1 MKECVFCNIVK
12 TGDNNNEKEK
22 NVILYEDD
30 LLLITQAT
38 GSPVRGYLM
47 IVIKRHIN
55 GFAELSKEELKHVEK
70 MINIIKSFYKKY
82 FHIDSIL
89 LEHGST
95 ENGRHPQSIVH
106 AHLHLIP
113 FNFNKEIEEELLTE
127 LHLKLIESFDNIK
140 INEKLDYWFY
150 CDAKGK
156 YYTSSNITNAPRSI
170 FMNLIA
176 KQINLPLPYE
186 WRKSITKKEY
196 IDEMISIFNA
206 NRKLLENETHA
217 FTNPVK

>member
-30 LLLITQAT
+30 LILISQAT

-47 IVIKRHIN
+47 IVTKQHIN
-55 GFAELSKEELKHVEK
+55 GFAELSQAELKHVEEI
-70 MINIIKSFYKKY
+70 INTIKFFYKKY
-82 FHIDSIL
+82 FNINSIL

-113 FNFNKEIEEELLTE
+113 FNFNKEIEDELFTE
-127 LHLKLIESFDNIK
+127 LHLKPIESFESIK
-140 INEKLDYWFY
+140 INEKLDYWLY
-150 CDAKGK
+150 CEQKGK
-156 YYTSSNITNAPRSI
+156 YYTASNILDAPRSI

-186 WRKSITKKEY
+186 WRKSVTKKEY
-196 IDEMISIFNA
+196 IDEMINIFND
-206 NRKLLENETHA
+206 NKKLLKNI
-217 FTNPVK
+217 

>member
-12 TGDNNNEKEK
+12 TGTNNNDKEK

-38 GSPVRGYLM
+38 GSPVRGYLL
-47 IVIKRHIN
+47 VIKRHIN

-70 MINIIKSFYKKY
+70 LINIIKDFYKKY
-82 FHIDSIL
+82 FHINSIL

-113 FNFNKEIEEELLTE
+113 FNFNERIETELLTE
-127 LHLKLIESFDNIK
+127 LHLKNIESFENIK
-140 INEKLDYWFY
+140 INEKLDYWLY
-150 CDAKGK
+150 CDSKEK
-156 YYTSSNITNAPRSI
+156 YYTSSNIINAPRSI

-176 KQINLPLPYE
+176 KQINLQLPYE
-186 WRKSITKKEY
+186 WRKNVTKKEY
-196 IDEMISIFNA
+196 IDEMIKIFKDNKKFLK
-206 NRKLLENETHA
+206 NI
-217 FTNPVK
+217 

>member
-22 NVILYEDD
+22 NIILYEDD
-30 LLLITQAT
+30 LILITQAT

-55 GFAELSKEELKHVEK
+55 GFAELSQDELKHVEG
-70 MINIIKSFYKKY
+70 IIDTIKDFYKKY
-82 FHIDSIL
+82 FHINSIL

-95 ENGRHPQSIVH
+95 ESGRHPQSIVH

-113 FNFNKEIEEELLTE
+113 FNFNKEIECELLTS
-127 LHLKLIESFDNIK
+127 LYLKPIESFESIK
-140 INEKLDYWFY
+140 INEKLDYWLY
-150 CDAKGK
+150 CNPKGK
-156 YYTSSNITNAPRSI
+156 YYISSNILDAPRSI

-176 KQINLPLPYE
+176 KQIHLPLPYE

-196 IDEMISIFNA
+196 IDEIINIFDA
-206 NRKLLENETHA
+206 NRKLLKIFYN
-217 FTNPVK
+217 NL

>member
-1 MKECVFCNIVK
+1 MKECVFCNIVR
-12 TGDNNNEKEK
+12 TGDNNNNNKEK

-30 LLLITQAT
+30 LILIVQAA

-47 IVIKRHIN
+47 IVTKRHVN
-55 GFAELSKEELKHVEK
+55 GFAELSQAELKHVEEI
-70 MINIIKSFYKKY
+70 INTIKFFYKKK
-82 FHIDSIL
+82 FNINSII

-113 FNFNKEIEEELLTE
+113 FNFNKEIEGELFAK
-127 LHLKLIESFDNIK
+127 LHLKQIATFESIK
-140 INEKLDYWFY
+140 INKKLDYWLY
-150 CDAKGK
+150 CDKKGR
-156 YYTSSNITNAPRSI
+156 YYTASNILDVPRSI

-186 WRKSITKKEY
+186 WRKSVTKKEY
-196 IDEMISIFNA
+196 IDEMINIFND
-206 NRKLLENETHA
+206 NKKLLEKFYGQNI
-217 FTNPVK
+217 K

>member
-12 TGDNNNEKEK
+12 IGNNNNEKEK

-30 LLLITQAT
+30 LVLITQAT

-47 IVIKRHIN
+47 IVTKQHIN
-55 GFAELSKEELKHVEK
+55 GFAELSKEELKHIEK
-70 MINIIKSFYKKY
+70 LINIIKEFYKKY

-95 ENGRHPQSIVH
+95 ESGRHPKSIVH

-113 FNFNKEIEEELLTE
+113 FNFNEKIETELLTE
-127 LHLKLIESFDNIK
+127 LHLKSIESFEDIK
-140 INEKLDYWFY
+140 INEKLDYWLY
-150 CDAKGK
+150 CNPKGK
-156 YYTSSNITNAPRSI
+156 YYTSSNIINAPRSI

-176 KQINLPLPYE
+176 KQINLKLPYE
-186 WRKSITKKEY
+186 WRNNVTKKEY
-196 IDEMISIFNA
+196 IDEIIEIFND
-206 NRKLLENETHA
+206 NKKFLKNI
-217 FTNPVK
+217 

>member
-12 TGDNNNEKEK
+12 NGDNNNEKEK

-30 LLLITQAT
+30 LILISQAT

-47 IVIKRHIN
+47 IVTKRHIN
-55 GFAELSKEELKHVEK
+55 GFAELSQAELKHVEEI
-70 MINIIKSFYKKY
+70 INTIKFFYKKY
-82 FHIDSIL
+82 FHINSIL

-113 FNFNKEIEEELLTE
+113 FNFNKEIGDELFTE
-127 LHLKLIESFDNIK
+127 LHLKPIESFESIK
-140 INEKLDYWFY
+140 INEKLDYWLY
-150 CDAKGK
+150 CDQKGK
-156 YYTSSNITNAPRSI
+156 YYTASNILDAPRSI

-186 WRKSITKKEY
+186 WRKLVTKKEY
-196 IDEMISIFNA
+196 IDEMINIFND
-206 NRKLLENETHA
+206 NKKLLKNI
-217 FTNPVK
+217 

>member
-1 MKECVFCNIVK
+1 MKECVFCNIVR
-12 TGDNNNEKEK
+12 TGDNNNNNKEK

-30 LLLITQAT
+30 LILIVQAA

-47 IVIKRHIN
+47 IVTKRHVN
-55 GFAELSKEELKHVEK
+55 GFAELSQAELKHVEEI
-70 MINIIKSFYKKY
+70 INTIKFFYKKK
-82 FHIDSIL
+82 FNINSII

-113 FNFNKEIEEELLTE
+113 FNFNKEIEGELFAK
-127 LHLKLIESFDNIK
+127 LHLKQIATFESIK
-140 INEKLDYWFY
+140 INEKLDYWLY
-150 CDAKGK
+150 CDKKGR
-156 YYTSSNITNAPRSI
+156 YYTASNILDVPRSI

-186 WRKSITKKEY
+186 WRKSVTKKEY
-196 IDEMISIFNA
+196 IDEMINIFND
-206 NRKLLENETHA
+206 NKKLLEKFYGQNI
-217 FTNPVK
+217 K

>member
-12 TGDNNNEKEK
+12 TGNNNNEKEK

-38 GSPVRGYLM
+38 GSPIRGYLM

-55 GFAELSKEELKHVEK
+55 GFAELSKEELKHVEEL
-70 MINIIKSFYKKY
+70 INIIKDFYKKY

-95 ENGRHPQSIVH
+95 ESGRHPQSIVH

-113 FNFNKEIEEELLTE
+113 FNFNKEIETELLTE
-127 LHLKLIESFDNIK
+127 LHLKPIELFEDIK
-140 INEKLDYWFY
+140 INEKLDYWLY
-150 CDAKGK
+150 CNPKGK
-156 YYTSSNITNAPRSI
+156 YYTSSNIINAPRSI

-186 WRKSITKKEY
+186 WRKSITEKEY

-206 NRKLLENETHA
+206 NRKLLKNEL
-217 FTNPVK
+217 

>member
-12 TGDNNNEKEK
+12 TGNNNNEKER

-30 LLLITQAT
+30 LVLITQAT

-47 IVIKRHIN
+47 IVTKRHIN
-55 GFAELSKEELKHVEK
+55 GLAELSKEELKHIEK
-70 MINIIKSFYKKY
+70 LINVIKKFYKKY

-95 ENGRHPQSIVH
+95 ESGRHPQSIVH

-113 FNFNKEIEEELLTE
+113 FNFDKNIETELFAE
-127 LHLKLIESFDNIK
+127 LHLKSIESFENIK
-140 INEKLDYWFY
+140 INEKLDYWLY
-150 CDAKGK
+150 CNSKGK
-156 YYTSSNITNAPRSI
+156 YYTSSNIINAPRSI

-176 KQINLPLPYE
+176 KQINLKLPYE
-186 WRKSITKKEY
+186 WRNNVTPKEY
-196 IDEMISIFNA
+196 IDEIIEIFNV
-206 NRKLLENETHA
+206 NKNLLKN
-217 FTNPVK
+217 V

>member
-12 TGDNNNEKEK
+12 TGNNNNGKER

-30 LLLITQAT
+30 LVLITQAT

-47 IVIKRHIN
+47 IVTKRHIN
-55 GFAELSKEELKHVEK
+55 GFAELSKEELKHIEK
-70 MINIIKSFYKKY
+70 LINVIKEFYKKY

-95 ENGRHPQSIVH
+95 ESGRHPQSIVH

-113 FNFNKEIEEELLTE
+113 FNFDKNIETELFAE
-127 LHLKLIESFDNIK
+127 LHLKSIESFENIK
-140 INEKLDYWFY
+140 INEKLDYWLY
-150 CDAKGK
+150 CNSKGK
-156 YYTSSNITNAPRSI
+156 YYTSSNIINAPRSI

-176 KQINLPLPYE
+176 KQINWKLPYE
-186 WRKSITKKEY
+186 WRNNVTPKEY
-196 IDEMISIFNA
+196 IDEIIEIFNV
-206 NRKLLENETHA
+206 NKNILKNVLEYVQRK
-217 FTNPVK
+217 

>member
-12 TGDNNNEKEK
+12 TGNNNNEKEK

-30 LLLITQAT
+30 LVLITQAT

-47 IVIKRHIN
+47 IVTKQHIN
-55 GFAELSKEELKHVEK
+55 GFAELSKEELKHIEK
-70 MINIIKSFYKKY
+70 LINIIKEFYKKY

-95 ENGRHPQSIVH
+95 ESGRHPQSIVH

-113 FNFNKEIEEELLTE
+113 FNFNEKIETELLTE
-127 LHLKLIESFDNIK
+127 LHLKSIESFEDIK
-140 INEKLDYWFY
+140 INEKLDYWLY
-150 CDAKGK
+150 CNPKGK
-156 YYTSSNITNAPRSI
+156 YYTSSNIINAPRSI

-176 KQINLPLPYE
+176 KQVGIPTPYE
-186 WRKSITKKEY
+186 WRTAGTKKEY
-196 IDEMISIFNA
+196 IREIINIFKYNQ
-206 NRKLLENETHA
+206 K
-217 FTNPVK
+217 